1 MEAYEREYRQ
11 LGAAQLEARKAA
23 VNAQP
28 TIKPGCAEPNSMQQ
42 AFLARLKAL
51 RSNGAERALL
61 ISATGTGKT
70 FAAAFAVRDAI
81 AQFQRT
87 PSAHAPRDRE
97 SRHSQ
102 RFRMLFIVHRE
113 QIARQALKSFR
124 IVLGGILIGLP
135 LISGPISVFLAI
147 ENGAG
152 FAVETARGALAGTV
166 ALAVFTCVYA
176 AVCPKGW
183 LKASFLSVALY
194 VLASWIAAELPI
206 SAVTLA
212 VAAAAAIILSLWIMP
227 VPHGAAVKHRPPK
240 HDLLMRMGMM
250 MVLMIAITF
259 LAPYIG
265 PTASGIAS
273 TFPYMALTMA
283 VFSQIQGGPDDA
295 RRAMHGLMLGM
306 YSGLAFNAVVW
317 TLAAEDRL
325 LIAYAAA
332 TAAAL
337 AAQGVVLA
345 LTLKKTP

>member
-1 MEAYEREYRQ
+1 MIIFFIK
-11 LGAAQLEARKAA
+11 LIAAPLLLALATLAAR
-23 VNAQP
+23 
-28 TIKPGCAEPNSMQQ
+28 
-42 AFLARLKAL
+42 RW
-51 RSNGAERALL
+51 
-61 ISATGTGKT
+61 GT
-70 FAAAFAVRDAI
+70 
-81 AQFQRT
+81 
-87 PSAHAPRDRE
+87 
-97 SRHSQ
+97 
-102 RFRMLFIVHRE
+102 
-113 QIARQALKSFR
+113 
-124 IVLGGILIGLP
+124 VLGGILIGLP

-265 PTASGIAS
+265 PTASGIA
-273 TFPYMALTMA
+273 
-283 VFSQIQGGPDDA
+283 
-295 RRAMHGLMLGM
+295 
-306 YSGLAFNAVVW
+306 
-317 TLAAEDRL
+317 
-325 LIAYAAA
+325 
-332 TAAAL
+332 
-337 AAQGVVLA
+337 
-345 LTLKKTP
+345 

>member
-1 MEAYEREYRQ
+1 MIIF
-11 LGAAQLEARKAA
+11 LIKLIAAPLLATLAAR
-23 VNAQP
+23 
-28 TIKPGCAEPNSMQQ
+28 
-42 AFLARLKAL
+42 RW
-51 RSNGAERALL
+51 
-61 ISATGTGKT
+61 GT
-70 FAAAFAVRDAI
+70 
-81 AQFQRT
+81 
-87 PSAHAPRDRE
+87 
-97 SRHSQ
+97 
-102 RFRMLFIVHRE
+102 
-113 QIARQALKSFR
+113 
-124 IVLGGILIGLP
+124 VLGGILIGLP

-206 SAVTLA
+206 SA
-212 VAAAAAIILSLWIMP
+212 AAAIVLSLWIMP
-227 VPHGAAVKHRPPK
+227 VPHSAAVKHRPPK

-345 LTLKKTP
+345 LTLKKTA

>member
-1 MEAYEREYRQ
+1 MIIF
-11 LGAAQLEARKAA
+11 LIKLIAAPLLLALATLAAR
-23 VNAQP
+23 
-28 TIKPGCAEPNSMQQ
+28 
-42 AFLARLKAL
+42 RW
-51 RSNGAERALL
+51 
-61 ISATGTGKT
+61 GT
-70 FAAAFAVRDAI
+70 
-81 AQFQRT
+81 
-87 PSAHAPRDRE
+87 
-97 SRHSQ
+97 
-102 RFRMLFIVHRE
+102 
-113 QIARQALKSFR
+113 
-124 IVLGGILIGLP
+124 VLGGILIGLP

-206 SAVTLA
+206 SA
-212 VAAAAAIILSLWIMP
+212 AAIVLSLWIMP
-227 VPHGAAVKHRPPK
+227 VPHSAAVKRRPPK

-283 VFSQIQGGPDDA
+283 VFSQIQGGPDNA

-306 YSGLAFNAVVW
+306 YSGLVFNLVVW
-317 TLAAEDRL
+317 ALAAEDRL

-332 TAAAL
+332 IAAAL

-345 LTLKKTP
+345 LTLKKTA

>member
-1 MEAYEREYRQ
+1 MIIF
-11 LGAAQLEARKAA
+11 LIKLIAAPLLLALATLAAR
-23 VNAQP
+23 
-28 TIKPGCAEPNSMQQ
+28 
-42 AFLARLKAL
+42 RW
-51 RSNGAERALL
+51 
-61 ISATGTGKT
+61 GT
-70 FAAAFAVRDAI
+70 
-81 AQFQRT
+81 
-87 PSAHAPRDRE
+87 
-97 SRHSQ
+97 
-102 RFRMLFIVHRE
+102 
-113 QIARQALKSFR
+113 
-124 IVLGGILIGLP
+124 VLGGILIGLP

-166 ALAVFTCVYA
+166 ALAVFTCVYT

-212 VAAAAAIILSLWIMP
+212 FFAGILLIGVIDRL
-227 VPHGAAVKHRPPK
+227 VPSFENPHEAHMVEEMDKQPRNPK
-240 HDLLMRMGMM
+240 LMRMGMM

-283 VFSQIQGGPDDA
+283 VFSQIQGGPDNA

-306 YSGLAFNAVVW
+306 YSGLVFNLVVW
-317 TLAAEDRL
+317 ALAAEDRL

-332 TAAAL
+332 IAAAL

-345 LTLKKTP
+345 LTLKKTA

>member
-1 MEAYEREYRQ
+1 MIIF
-11 LGAAQLEARKAA
+11 LIKLIAAPLLLALATLAAR
-23 VNAQP
+23 
-28 TIKPGCAEPNSMQQ
+28 
-42 AFLARLKAL
+42 RW
-51 RSNGAERALL
+51 
-61 ISATGTGKT
+61 GT
-70 FAAAFAVRDAI
+70 
-81 AQFQRT
+81 
-87 PSAHAPRDRE
+87 
-97 SRHSQ
+97 
-102 RFRMLFIVHRE
+102 
-113 QIARQALKSFR
+113 
-124 IVLGGILIGLP
+124 VLGGILIGLP

-183 LKASFLSVALY
+183 LKASFLSVAL
-194 VLASWIAAELPI
+194 ASWIAAELPI

-212 VAAAAAIILSLWIMP
+212 VSAAAAIVLSLWIMP
-227 VPHGAAVKHRPPK
+227 VPHSAAVKRRPPK

-283 VFSQIQGGPDDA
+283 VFSQIQGGPDNA

-306 YSGLAFNAVVW
+306 YSGLVFNLVVW
-317 TLAAEDRL
+317 ALAAEDRL

-332 TAAAL
+332 IAAAL

-345 LTLKKTP
+345 LTLKKTA

>member
-1 MEAYEREYRQ
+1 M
-11 LGAAQLEARKAA
+11 
-23 VNAQP
+23 
-28 TIKPGCAEPNSMQQ
+28 
-42 AFLARLKAL
+42 
-51 RSNGAERALL
+51 
-61 ISATGTGKT
+61 
-70 FAAAFAVRDAI
+70 
-81 AQFQRT
+81 
-87 PSAHAPRDRE
+87 
-97 SRHSQ
+97 
-102 RFRMLFIVHRE
+102 
-113 QIARQALKSFR
+113 
-124 IVLGGILIGLP
+124 GGILIGLP

-212 VAAAAAIILSLWIMP
+212 VSAAAAIILSLWIMP

-283 VFSQIQGGPDDA
+283 VSPKSKAA
-295 RRAMHGLMLGM
+295 RIMP
-306 YSGLAFNAVVW
+306 
-317 TLAAEDRL
+317 AEPC
-325 LIAYAAA
+325 
-332 TAAAL
+332 T
-337 AAQGVVLA
+337 G
-345 LTLKKTP
+345 

>member
-1 MEAYEREYRQ
+1 MIIF
-11 LGAAQLEARKAA
+11 LIKLIAAPLLLALATLAAR
-23 VNAQP
+23 
-28 TIKPGCAEPNSMQQ
+28 
-42 AFLARLKAL
+42 RW
-51 RSNGAERALL
+51 
-61 ISATGTGKT
+61 GT
-70 FAAAFAVRDAI
+70 
-81 AQFQRT
+81 
-87 PSAHAPRDRE
+87 
-97 SRHSQ
+97 
-102 RFRMLFIVHRE
+102 
-113 QIARQALKSFR
+113 
-124 IVLGGILIGLP
+124 VLGGILIGLP

-176 AVCPKGW
+176 AVCPK
-183 LKASFLSVALY
+183 ASFLSVALY

-212 VAAAAAIILSLWIMP
+212 VSAAAAIVLSLWIMP
-227 VPHGAAVKHRPPK
+227 VPHSAAVKHRPPK

-345 LTLKKTP
+345 LTLKKTA

>member
-1 MEAYEREYRQ
+1 MVFFIFDHCSLRRCHDYFLHQAYRCTASAGAGHIGCSA
-11 LGAAQLEARKAA
+11 LGNGFGRDSHWTAAD
-23 VNAQP
+23 
-28 TIKPGCAEPNSMQQ
+28 
-42 AFLARLKAL
+42 L
-51 RSNGAERALL
+51 R
-61 ISATGTGKT
+61 TY
-70 FAAAFAVRDAI
+70 FC
-81 AQFQRT
+81 
-87 PSAHAPRDRE
+87 
-97 SRHSQ
+97 
-102 RFRMLFIVHRE
+102 
-113 QIARQALKSFR
+113 
-124 IVLGGILIGLP
+124 
-135 LISGPISVFLAI
+135 FLAI

>member
-1 MEAYEREYRQ
+1 MIIF
-11 LGAAQLEARKAA
+11 LIKLIAAPLLLALATLAAR
-23 VNAQP
+23 
-28 TIKPGCAEPNSMQQ
+28 
-42 AFLARLKAL
+42 RW
-51 RSNGAERALL
+51 
-61 ISATGTGKT
+61 GT
-70 FAAAFAVRDAI
+70 
-81 AQFQRT
+81 
-87 PSAHAPRDRE
+87 
-97 SRHSQ
+97 
-102 RFRMLFIVHRE
+102 
-113 QIARQALKSFR
+113 
-124 IVLGGILIGLP
+124 VLGGILIGLP

-183 LKASFLSVALY
+183 FLSVALY

-212 VAAAAAIILSLWIMP
+212 VSAAAAIVLSLWIMP
-227 VPHGAAVKHRPPK
+227 VPHSAAVKHRPPK

-283 VFSQIQGGPDDA
+283 VFSQIQGGPDNA

-306 YSGLAFNAVVW
+306 YSGLVFNLVVW
-317 TLAAEDRL
+317 ALAAEDRL

-345 LTLKKTP
+345 LTLKKTA

>member
-1 MEAYEREYRQ
+1 MIIF
-11 LGAAQLEARKAA
+11 LIKLIAAPLLLALATLAAR
-23 VNAQP
+23 
-28 TIKPGCAEPNSMQQ
+28 
-42 AFLARLKAL
+42 RW
-51 RSNGAERALL
+51 
-61 ISATGTGKT
+61 GT
-70 FAAAFAVRDAI
+70 
-81 AQFQRT
+81 
-87 PSAHAPRDRE
+87 
-97 SRHSQ
+97 
-102 RFRMLFIVHRE
+102 
-113 QIARQALKSFR
+113 
-124 IVLGGILIGLP
+124 VLGGILIGLP

-212 VAAAAAIILSLWIMP
+212 VSAAAAIVLSLWIMP
-227 VPHGAAVKHRPPK
+227 VPHSAAVKRRPPK

-273 TFPYMALTMA
+273 TFPYMA
-283 VFSQIQGGPDDA
+283 VFSQIQGGPDNA

-306 YSGLAFNAVVW
+306 YSGLVFNLVVW
-317 TLAAEDRL
+317 ALAAEDRL

-332 TAAAL
+332 IAAAL

-345 LTLKKTP
+345 LTLKKTA

>member
-1 MEAYEREYRQ
+1 MIIF
-11 LGAAQLEARKAA
+11 LIKLIAAPLLLALATLAAR
-23 VNAQP
+23 
-28 TIKPGCAEPNSMQQ
+28 
-42 AFLARLKAL
+42 RW
-51 RSNGAERALL
+51 
-61 ISATGTGKT
+61 GT
-70 FAAAFAVRDAI
+70 
-81 AQFQRT
+81 
-87 PSAHAPRDRE
+87 
-97 SRHSQ
+97 
-102 RFRMLFIVHRE
+102 
-113 QIARQALKSFR
+113 
-124 IVLGGILIGLP
+124 VLGGILIGLP

-212 VAAAAAIILSLWIMP
+212 VSAAAAIVLSLWIMP
-227 VPHGAAVKHRPPK
+227 VPHSAAVKRRPPK

-283 VFSQIQGGPDDA
+283 VFSQIQGGPDNA
-295 RRAMHGLMLGM
+295 RRAMHGLI
-306 YSGLAFNAVVW
+306 FNLVVW
-317 TLAAEDRL
+317 ALAAEDRL

-332 TAAAL
+332 IAAAL

-345 LTLKKTP
+345 LTLKKTA

>member
-1 MEAYEREYRQ
+1 MIIF
-11 LGAAQLEARKAA
+11 LIKLIAAPLLLALATLAAR
-23 VNAQP
+23 
-28 TIKPGCAEPNSMQQ
+28 
-42 AFLARLKAL
+42 RW
-51 RSNGAERALL
+51 
-61 ISATGTGKT
+61 GT
-70 FAAAFAVRDAI
+70 
-81 AQFQRT
+81 
-87 PSAHAPRDRE
+87 
-97 SRHSQ
+97 
-102 RFRMLFIVHRE
+102 
-113 QIARQALKSFR
+113 
-124 IVLGGILIGLP
+124 VLGGILIGLP

-212 VAAAAAIILSLWIMP
+212 VSAAAAIMP
-227 VPHGAAVKHRPPK
+227 VPHSAAVKRRPPK

-283 VFSQIQGGPDDA
+283 VFSQIQGGPDNA

-345 LTLKKTP
+345 LTLKKTA

>member
-1 MEAYEREYRQ
+1 MIIF
-11 LGAAQLEARKAA
+11 LIKLIAAPLLLALATLAAR
-23 VNAQP
+23 
-28 TIKPGCAEPNSMQQ
+28 
-42 AFLARLKAL
+42 RW
-51 RSNGAERALL
+51 
-61 ISATGTGKT
+61 GT
-70 FAAAFAVRDAI
+70 
-81 AQFQRT
+81 
-87 PSAHAPRDRE
+87 
-97 SRHSQ
+97 
-102 RFRMLFIVHRE
+102 
-113 QIARQALKSFR
+113 
-124 IVLGGILIGLP
+124 VLGGILIGLP

-212 VAAAAAIILSLWIMP
+212 VSAAAAIVLSLWIMP
-227 VPHGAAVKHRPPK
+227 VPHSAAVKRRPPK

-250 MVLMIAITF
+250 MVLMIAIT
-259 LAPYIG
+259 
-265 PTASGIAS
+265 
-273 TFPYMALTMA
+273 MA
-283 VFSQIQGGPDDA
+283 VFSQIQGGPDNA

-306 YSGLAFNAVVW
+306 YSGLVFNLVVW
-317 TLAAEDRL
+317 ALAAEDRL

-332 TAAAL
+332 IAAAL

-345 LTLKKTP
+345 LTLKKTA

>member
-1 MEAYEREYRQ
+1 MIIF
-11 LGAAQLEARKAA
+11 LIKLIAAPLLLALATLAAR
-23 VNAQP
+23 
-28 TIKPGCAEPNSMQQ
+28 
-42 AFLARLKAL
+42 RW
-51 RSNGAERALL
+51 
-61 ISATGTGKT
+61 GT
-70 FAAAFAVRDAI
+70 
-81 AQFQRT
+81 
-87 PSAHAPRDRE
+87 
-97 SRHSQ
+97 
-102 RFRMLFIVHRE
+102 
-113 QIARQALKSFR
+113 
-124 IVLGGILIGLP
+124 VLGGILIGLP

-212 VAAAAAIILSLWIMP
+212 VSAAAAIVLSLWIMP
-227 VPHGAAVKHRPPK
+227 VPHSAAVKRRPPK

-283 VFSQIQGGPDDA
+283 VFSQIQGGPDNA

>member
-1 MEAYEREYRQ
+1 MIIF
-11 LGAAQLEARKAA
+11 LIKLIAAPLLLALATLAAR
-23 VNAQP
+23 
-28 TIKPGCAEPNSMQQ
+28 
-42 AFLARLKAL
+42 RW
-51 RSNGAERALL
+51 
-61 ISATGTGKT
+61 GT
-70 FAAAFAVRDAI
+70 
-81 AQFQRT
+81 
-87 PSAHAPRDRE
+87 
-97 SRHSQ
+97 
-102 RFRMLFIVHRE
+102 
-113 QIARQALKSFR
+113 
-124 IVLGGILIGLP
+124 VLGGILIGLP

-166 ALAVFTCVYA
+166 ALAVFT
-176 AVCPKGW
+176 KGW

-212 VAAAAAIILSLWIMP
+212 VSAAAAIVLSLWIMP
-227 VPHGAAVKHRPPK
+227 VPHSAAVKRRPPK

-283 VFSQIQGGPDDA
+283 VFSQIQGGPDNA

-306 YSGLAFNAVVW
+306 YSGLVFNLVVW
-317 TLAAEDRL
+317 ALAAEDRL

-332 TAAAL
+332 IAAAL

-345 LTLKKTP
+345 LTLKKTA

>member
-1 MEAYEREYRQ
+1 MIIF
-11 LGAAQLEARKAA
+11 LIKLIAAPLLLALATLAAR
-23 VNAQP
+23 
-28 TIKPGCAEPNSMQQ
+28 
-42 AFLARLKAL
+42 RW
-51 RSNGAERALL
+51 
-61 ISATGTGKT
+61 GT
-70 FAAAFAVRDAI
+70 
-81 AQFQRT
+81 
-87 PSAHAPRDRE
+87 
-97 SRHSQ
+97 
-102 RFRMLFIVHRE
+102 
-113 QIARQALKSFR
+113 
-124 IVLGGILIGLP
+124 VLGGILIGLP

-212 VAAAAAIILSLWIMP
+212 VSAAAAIVLSLWIMP
-227 VPHGAAVKHRPPK
+227 IPHSAAVKHRPPK

-295 RRAMHGLMLGM
+295 RRKVRPPAEGGDEPLLGAVGHGIDGKIPPGKVFLHVRHNVHRVRVAAIRIGTFGAERR
-306 YSGLAFNAVVW
+306 GLV
-317 TLAAEDRL
+317 
-325 LIAYAAA
+325 
-332 TAAAL
+332 
-337 AAQGVVLA
+337 
-345 LTLKKTP
+345 